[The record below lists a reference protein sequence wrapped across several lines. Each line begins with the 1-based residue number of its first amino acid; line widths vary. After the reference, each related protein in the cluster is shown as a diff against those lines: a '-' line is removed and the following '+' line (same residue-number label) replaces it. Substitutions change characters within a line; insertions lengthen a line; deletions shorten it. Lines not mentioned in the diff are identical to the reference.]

1 MAEEKKF
8 TYEELETITKQM
20 AQQIDTMRNQL
31 QQNSFN
37 ETVAK
42 LNFSFQVLQN
52 EKFFPKKYVESM
64 VEDIQDILVIQKDE
78 EEVKPKER
86 KNKKVENQ

>member
-37 ETVAK
+37 EVVAR

-52 EKFFPKKYVESM
+52 EKFFPKKYVESI
-64 VEDIQDILVIQKDE
+64 VEDIQNILAIQKDE

>member
-37 ETVAK
+37 EAVAR

-52 EKFFPKKYVESM
+52 EKFFPKKYVESI
-64 VEDIQDILVIQKDE
+64 VEDIQNILAIQKDE
-78 EEVKPKER
+78 EEVKQKER

>member
-37 ETVAK
+37 EAVAR

-52 EKFFPKKYVESM
+52 EKFFPKKYVESI
-64 VEDIQDILVIQKDE
+64 VEDIQKILAIQEVE

>member
-20 AQQIDTMRNQL
+20 AQQIETMRNQL

-37 ETVAK
+37 EAVAR

-52 EKFFPKKYVESM
+52 EKFFPKEYVDSI
-64 VEDIQDILVIQKDE
+64 VADIQNILSVQKE
-78 EEVKPKER
+78 EEGSKPKTR
-86 KNKKVENQ
+86 KSKKGEDQ

>member
-37 ETVAK
+37 EAVAR

-52 EKFFPKKYVESM
+52 EKFFPKKYVESI
-64 VEDIQDILVIQKDE
+64 VEDIQNILAIQEDE

-86 KNKKVENQ
+86 KTKKVENQ

>member
-1 MAEEKKF
+1 MTEEKKF

-37 ETVAK
+37 EAVAR
-42 LNFSFQVLQN
+42 LNFSFQVLQY
-52 EKFFPKKYVESM
+52 EKFFPKKYVELI
-64 VEDIQDILVIQKDE
+64 VEDIQNILAIQKDE
-78 EEVKPKER
+78 EEVKKER
-86 KNKKVENQ
+86 KTKKVENQ

>member
-1 MAEEKKF
+1 
-8 TYEELETITKQM
+8 
-20 AQQIDTMRNQL
+20 MRNQL

-37 ETVAK
+37 EAVAR

-52 EKFFPKKYVESM
+52 EKFFPKKYVESI
-64 VEDIQDILVIQKDE
+64 VEDIQNILAIQKDE

>member
-37 ETVAK
+37 EAVAR

-52 EKFFPKKYVESM
+52 EKFFPKKYVESI
-64 VEDIQDILVIQKDE
+64 VEDIQNILAIQKDE